1 MKTLQLSVSI
11 TLMVLAS
18 LFAFTSCEDDDDRWA
33 TGVLEGEWII
43 TDVLPRY
50 GECPYRYGDII
61 YFFANGRLRAFDHS
75 GDLDEEGYWEVR
87 HGYLYIDFDLDG
99 RDDLVATI
107 RELDYGYLELGV
119 TDYIYES
126 KYSLRIVRD

>member
-1 MKTLQLSVSI
+1 M
-11 TLMVLAS
+11 
-18 LFAFTSCEDDDDRWA
+18 
-33 TGVLEGEWII
+33 G
-43 TDVLPRY
+43 
-50 GECPYRYGDII
+50 
-61 YFFANGRLRAFDHS
+61 
-75 GDLDEEGYWEVR
+75 EEGYWEVR